1 MNLTNLGITGLFA
14 AQKRMQVTGHNI
26 NNIDTAGYNRQSVL
40 VETAGSVGSGNGYYG
55 RGVQVV
61 TVQRSYDNFLY
72 QQLVRSQTTG
82 AALVSYGT
90 EIAQLDNL
98 FSDRTVGVSP
108 ALQNFFNGLEAVASQ
123 PADPSARQEL
133 LGRAES
139 LATQIRDAT
148 SYMNRVNEN
157 INTQVGTTVTQ
168 INSYLER
175 IDNVNKQIVAAKGTT
190 PGHEPNDLLDQR
202 EQLVSELGQLIDV
215 RTVEQDGR
223 MSITT
228 AGGQMLLGGESI
240 YPLHAVRSAE
250 NPERMVVGFTS
261 ALNVDGKM
269 VVSEFREGTIK
280 GGTLGGLLQFRQ
292 ESLEPAINALG
303 RLAVGLAHTVNDIHR
318 QGVDL
323 KGEAGKD
330 MFSVSGPKVI
340 ANGNN
345 PASSGTYPDDLGV
358 SFYKDLIDPTDL
370 SKGYTQPVDKLTG
383 DNYRIERVD
392 DRFQLRNLTSNEVTA
407 LNGPEE
413 NDGIT
418 RVDGLEIDV
427 SGLKTKS
434 QNGDSWLIQ
443 PTSNAGSSLQVEIKR
458 PQDIAAADKSM
469 AEADKEIGSANGG
482 IAQKLA
488 NLRNTKVLAD
498 GSLSLNDS
506 FGQIVNRIAVQT
518 QQNGTAAKAQL
529 KLIEQNYAAQQTLSG
544 VNKDEEYI
552 MLQRYQEQ
560 YQAAARLIDVSS
572 QMFDTLL
579 GLRS

>member
-1 MNLTNLGITGLFA
+1 MNLANLGITGLYA

-40 VETAGSVGSGNGYYG
+40 VETAGSVGGSGGYYG

-61 TVQRSYDNFLY
+61 TVQRSHDNFLY
-72 QQLVRSQTTG
+72 QQLVRSQTAG
-82 AALVSYGT
+82 AALVSYCT

-98 FSDRTVGVSP
+98 FSDRTVGISP

-123 PADPSARQEL
+123 PADSSARQEL

-148 SYMNRVNEN
+148 SYMNRVSEN

-175 IDNVNKQIVAAKGTT
+175 IDNVNKQIVSAKGTT

-202 EQLVSELGQLIDV
+202 EQLVAELGQLIDV

-223 MSITT
+223 LSVTT
-228 AGGQMLLGGESI
+228 AGGQMLLGGERV

-250 NPERMVVGFTS
+250 NPERIVVGFTS

-292 ESLEPAINALG
+292 ESLEPSISSLG
-303 RLAVGLAHTVNDIHR
+303 RLAVGLAHAVNDIHR

-323 KGEAGKD
+323 KGEPGKD
-330 MFSVSGPKVI
+330 LFSVSGPKI
-340 ANGNN
+340 LANGNN
-345 PASSGTYPDDLGV
+345 PVSSGIPGV
-358 SFYKDLIDPTDL
+358 SFYKDPVDPADP
-370 SKGYTQPVDKLTG
+370 SKGYTQPVDQLTG

-392 DRFQLRNLTSNEVTA
+392 GRFQLRNLSSNDVTP
-407 LNGPEE
+407 LNGPDK
-413 NDGIT
+413 NGGIT

-427 SGLKTKS
+427 SSLETKS
-434 QNGDSWLIQ
+434 QDGDSWLVQ
-443 PTSNAGSSLQVEIKR
+443 PTANAGSSLQVEIKR
-458 PQDIAAADKSM
+458 PQDIAAADN
-469 AEADKEIGSANGG
+469 DTGSANGA

-488 NLRNTKVLAD
+488 DLRNTKVLAD

-529 KLIEQNYAAQQTLSG
+529 KLIEQNYAAQQSLSG

>member
-1 MNLTNLGITGLFA
+1 MNLANLGITGLFA

-123 PADPSARQEL
+123 PADPSGRQEL

-345 PASSGTYPDDLGV
+345 PVSSGVPGV
-358 SFYKDLIDPTDL
+358 SFYKDPVDPADP

-392 DRFQLRNLTSNEVTA
+392 GRFQLRNLSSNDVTP
-407 LNGPEE
+407 LNGPDK
-413 NDGIT
+413 NGGIT

-427 SGLKTKS
+427 SGLKTQS
-434 QNGDSWLIQ
+434 QDGDSWLLQ
-443 PTSNAGSSLQVEIKR
+443 PTVNAGSSLQVEIKR
-458 PQDIAAADKSM
+458 PQDIAAADK
-469 AEADKEIGSANGG
+469 DTGSANGA

-488 NLRNTKVLAD
+488 DLRNSKVLAD

>member
-1 MNLTNLGITGLFA
+1 MNLANLGITGLYA

-40 VETAGSVGSGNGYYG
+40 VETAGSVGSSGGYYG

-61 TVQRSYDNFLY
+61 TVQRSHDNFLY
-72 QQLVRSQTTG
+72 QQLVRSQTAG

-98 FSDRTVGVSP
+98 FSDRTVGISP

-123 PADPSARQEL
+123 PADSSARQEL

-148 SYMNRVNEN
+148 SYMNRVSEN

-202 EQLVSELGQLIDV
+202 EQLVAELGQLIDV

-223 MSITT
+223 LSVTT
-228 AGGQMLLGGESI
+228 AGGQMLLGGERV

-250 NPERMVVGFTS
+250 NPERIVVGFTS

-292 ESLEPAINALG
+292 ESLEPSISSLG
-303 RLAVGLAHTVNDIHR
+303 RLAVGLAHAVNDIHR

-323 KGEAGKD
+323 KGDPGKD
-330 MFSVSGPKVI
+330 LFSVSGPKI
-340 ANGNN
+340 LANGNN
-345 PASSGTYPDDLGV
+345 PVSSGIPGV
-358 SFYKDLIDPTDL
+358 SFYKDPVDPADP
-370 SKGYTQPVDKLTG
+370 SKGYTQPVDQLTG

-392 DRFQLRNLTSNEVTA
+392 GRFQLRNLSSNDVTP
-407 LNGPEE
+407 LNGPDK
-413 NDGIT
+413 NGGIT

-427 SGLKTKS
+427 SSLKAKS
-434 QNGDSWLIQ
+434 QDGDSWLVQ
-443 PTSNAGSSLQVEIKR
+443 PTANAGSSLQVEIKR
-458 PQDIAAADKSM
+458 PQDIAAADN
-469 AEADKEIGSANGG
+469 DTGSANGA

-488 NLRNTKVLAD
+488 DLRNTKVLAD

-529 KLIEQNYAAQQTLSG
+529 KLIEQNYAAQQSLSG

>member
-1 MNLTNLGITGLFA
+1 MNLANLGITGLFA

-139 LATQIRDAT
+139 LATQIRGAT

-168 INSYLER
+168 INSYMER

-345 PASSGTYPDDLGV
+345 PVSSGVPGV
-358 SFYKDLIDPTDL
+358 SFYKDPVDPADP

-392 DRFQLRNLTSNEVTA
+392 GRFQLRNLSSNDVTP
-407 LNGPEE
+407 LNGPDK
-413 NDGIT
+413 NGGIT

-427 SGLKTKS
+427 SGLKTQS
-434 QNGDSWLIQ
+434 QDGDSWLLQ
-443 PTSNAGSSLQVEIKR
+443 PTVNAGSSLQVEIKR
-458 PQDIAAADKSM
+458 PQDIAAADK
-469 AEADKEIGSANGG
+469 DTGSANGA

-488 NLRNTKVLAD
+488 DLRNSKVLAD

>member
-1 MNLTNLGITGLFA
+1 MNLANLGITGLFA

-108 ALQNFFNGLEAVASQ
+108 ASQNFFNGLEAVASQ

-345 PASSGTYPDDLGV
+345 PVSSGVPGV
-358 SFYKDLIDPTDL
+358 SFYKDPVDPADP

-392 DRFQLRNLTSNEVTA
+392 GRFQLRNLSSNDVTP
-407 LNGPEE
+407 LNGPDK
-413 NDGIT
+413 NGGIT

-427 SGLKTKS
+427 SGLKTQS
-434 QNGDSWLIQ
+434 QDGDSWLLQ
-443 PTSNAGSSLQVEIKR
+443 PTVNAGSSLQVEIKR
-458 PQDIAAADKSM
+458 PQDIAAADK
-469 AEADKEIGSANGG
+469 DTGSANGA

-488 NLRNTKVLAD
+488 DLRNSKVLAD

>member
-1 MNLTNLGITGLFA
+1 MNLANLGITGLYA

-61 TVQRSYDNFLY
+61 TVQRSHDNFLY
-72 QQLVRSQTTG
+72 QQLVRSQTAG

-98 FSDRTVGVSP
+98 FSDRTVGISP

-148 SYMNRVNEN
+148 SYMNRVSEN

-202 EQLVSELGQLIDV
+202 EQLVAELGQLIDV

-223 MSITT
+223 LSVTT
-228 AGGQMLLGGESI
+228 AGGQMLLGGERV

-250 NPERMVVGFTS
+250 NPERIVVGFTS

-303 RLAVGLAHTVNDIHR
+303 RLAVGLAHAVNDIHR
-318 QGVDL
+318 QGMDL
-323 KGEAGKD
+323 KGDAGKD
-330 MFSVSGPKVI
+330 LFSVSGPKMI

-345 PASSGTYPDDLGV
+345 PVSSGIPGV
-358 SFYKDLIDPTDL
+358 SFYKDPVDPADP

-392 DRFQLRNLTSNEVTA
+392 GRFQLRNLSSNDVTP
-407 LNGPEE
+407 LNGPDK
-413 NDGIT
+413 NGGIT

-427 SGLKTKS
+427 SSLETKS
-434 QNGDSWLIQ
+434 
-443 PTSNAGSSLQVEIKR
+443 
-458 PQDIAAADKSM
+458 
-469 AEADKEIGSANGG
+469 
-482 IAQKLA
+482 
-488 NLRNTKVLAD
+488 
-498 GSLSLNDS
+498 
-506 FGQIVNRIAVQT
+506 
-518 QQNGTAAKAQL
+518 
-529 KLIEQNYAAQQTLSG
+529 
-544 VNKDEEYI
+544 
-552 MLQRYQEQ
+552 
-560 YQAAARLIDVSS
+560 
-572 QMFDTLL
+572 
-579 GLRS
+579 

>member
-1 MNLTNLGITGLFA
+1 MNLANLGISGLFA

-40 VETAGSVGSGNGYYG
+40 VETAGSVGSSGGYYG

-61 TVQRSYDNFLY
+61 TVQRSHDNFLY
-72 QQLVRSQTTG
+72 QQLVRSQTAG

-98 FSDRTVGVSP
+98 FSDRTVGISP

-123 PADPSARQEL
+123 PADSSARQEL

-157 INTQVGTTVTQ
+157 INTQIGTTVTQ

-175 IDNVNKQIVAAKGTT
+175 IDNVNKQIVSAKGTT

-202 EQLVSELGQLIDV
+202 EQLVAELGQLIDV

-223 MSITT
+223 LSVTT

-240 YPLHAVRSAE
+240 YPLHSVRSAE

-292 ESLEPAINALG
+292 ESLEPAINSLG

-323 KGEAGKD
+323 KGEPGKD
-330 MFSVSGPKVI
+330 LFSVSGPKVL

-345 PASSGTYPDDLGV
+345 PVSSGVPGV
-358 SFYKDLIDPTDL
+358 SFYKDPIDPADP

-392 DRFQLRNLTSNEVTA
+392 GRFQLRNLSSNDVTP
-407 LNGPEE
+407 LNGPDK
-413 NDGIT
+413 NGGIT

-427 SGLKTKS
+427 SSLKTKS
-434 QNGDSWLIQ
+434 QDGDSWLLQ
-443 PTSNAGSSLQVEIKR
+443 PTVNAGSSLQVEIKR
-458 PQDIAAADKSM
+458 PQDLAAADK
-469 AEADKEIGSANGG
+469 DTGTANGA

-488 NLRNTKVLAD
+488 DLRNTKVLAD

-529 KLIEQNYAAQQTLSG
+529 KLIEQNYAAQQSLSG

-552 MLQRYQEQ
+552 MLQRFQEQ

>member
-1 MNLTNLGITGLFA
+1 MNLANLGITGLFA

-175 IDNVNKQIVAAKGTT
+175 IDNVNKQIVTAKGTT

-345 PASSGTYPDDLGV
+345 PVSSGVPGV
-358 SFYKDLIDPTDL
+358 SFYKDPVDPADP

-392 DRFQLRNLTSNEVTA
+392 GRFQLRNLSSNDVTP
-407 LNGPEE
+407 LNGPDK
-413 NDGIT
+413 NGGIT

-427 SGLKTKS
+427 SGLKTQS
-434 QNGDSWLIQ
+434 QDGDSWLLQ
-443 PTSNAGSSLQVEIKR
+443 PTVNAGSSLQVEIKR
-458 PQDIAAADKSM
+458 PQDIAAADK
-469 AEADKEIGSANGG
+469 DTGSANGA

-488 NLRNTKVLAD
+488 DLRNSKVLAD

>member
-1 MNLTNLGITGLFA
+1 MNLANLGITGLFA

-345 PASSGTYPDDLGV
+345 PVSSGVPGV
-358 SFYKDLIDPTDL
+358 SFYKDPVDPADP

-392 DRFQLRNLTSNEVTA
+392 GRFQLRNLSSNDVA
-407 LNGPEE
+407 PLNGPDK
-413 NDGIT
+413 NGGIT

-427 SGLKTKS
+427 SGLKTQS
-434 QNGDSWLIQ
+434 QDGDSWLLQ
-443 PTSNAGSSLQVEIKR
+443 PTVNAGSSLQVEIKR
-458 PQDIAAADKSM
+458 PQDIAAADK
-469 AEADKEIGSANGG
+469 DTGSANGA

-488 NLRNTKVLAD
+488 DLRNSKVLAD

>member
-1 MNLTNLGITGLFA
+1 MNLANLGITGLFA

-202 EQLVSELGQLIDV
+202 EQLVAELGQLIDV

-345 PASSGTYPDDLGV
+345 PASSGIPGV
-358 SFYKDLIDPTDL
+358 SFYKDPVDPADP

-392 DRFQLRNLTSNEVTA
+392 GRFQLRNLSSNDVTP
-407 LNGPEE
+407 LNGPDK
-413 NDGIT
+413 NGGIT

-427 SGLKTKS
+427 SGLKTQS
-434 QNGDSWLIQ
+434 QDGDSWLLQ
-443 PTSNAGSSLQVEIKR
+443 PTVNAGSSLQVEIKR
-458 PQDIAAADKSM
+458 PQDIAAADK
-469 AEADKEIGSANGG
+469 DTGSANGA

-488 NLRNTKVLAD
+488 DLRNTKVLAD

>member
-1 MNLTNLGITGLFA
+1 MNLANLGITGLFA
-14 AQKRMQVTGHNI
+14 AQKRMQVTGHNL

-40 VETAGSVGSGNGYYG
+40 VETAGSVGSGSGYYG

-72 QQLVRSQTTG
+72 QQLVRSQTAG

-98 FSDRTVGVSP
+98 FSDRTVGISP

-157 INTQVGTTVTQ
+157 INTQVGTAVTQ

-175 IDNVNKQIVAAKGTT
+175 IDNVNKQIVTAKGTT

-202 EQLVSELGQLIDV
+202 EQLVAELGQLIDV

-228 AGGQMLLGGESI
+228 AGGQMLLGGERV

-269 VVSEFREGTIK
+269 VVSEFREGAIK

-318 QGVDL
+318 QGTDL
-323 KGEAGKD
+323 KGDAGKD
-330 MFSVSGPKVI
+330 MFSVNGPKVT

-345 PASSGTYPDDLGV
+345 PVSSGVPGV
-358 SFYKDLIDPTDL
+358 SFYKDPVDPADP

-392 DRFQLRNLTSNEVTA
+392 GRFQLRNLSSNDVTP
-407 LNGPEE
+407 LNGPDK
-413 NDGIT
+413 NGGIT

-427 SGLKTKS
+427 SSLKTKS
-434 QNGDSWLIQ
+434 QDGDSWLLQ
-443 PTSNAGSSLQVEIKR
+443 PTVNAGSSLQVEIKR
-458 PQDIAAADKSM
+458 PQDIAAADK
-469 AEADKEIGSANGG
+469 DTGSANGA

-488 NLRNTKVLAD
+488 DLRNTKVLAD

>member
-1 MNLTNLGITGLFA
+1 MNLANLGISGLFA
-14 AQKRMQVTGHNI
+14 AQKRMHVTGHNI

-40 VETAGSVGSGNGYYG
+40 VETAGSVGSSGGYYG

-61 TVQRSYDNFLY
+61 TVQRSHDNFLY
-72 QQLVRSQTTG
+72 QQLVRSQTAG

-98 FSDRTVGVSP
+98 FSDRTVGISP

-123 PADPSARQEL
+123 PADSSARQEL

-157 INTQVGTTVTQ
+157 INTQIGTTVTQ

-175 IDNVNKQIVAAKGTT
+175 IDNVNKQIVSAKGTT

-202 EQLVSELGQLIDV
+202 EQLVAELGQLIDV

-223 MSITT
+223 LSVTT

-240 YPLHAVRSAE
+240 YPLHSVRSAE

-292 ESLEPAINALG
+292 ESLEPAINSLG

-323 KGEAGKD
+323 KGEPGKD
-330 MFSVSGPKVI
+330 LFSVSGPKVL

-345 PASSGTYPDDLGV
+345 PVSSGVPGV
-358 SFYKDLIDPTDL
+358 SFYKDPIDPADP

-392 DRFQLRNLTSNEVTA
+392 GRFQLRNLSSNDVTP
-407 LNGPEE
+407 LNGPDK
-413 NDGIT
+413 NGGIT

-427 SGLKTKS
+427 SSLKTKS
-434 QNGDSWLIQ
+434 QDGDSWLLQ
-443 PTSNAGSSLQVEIKR
+443 PTVNAGSSLQVEIKR
-458 PQDIAAADKSM
+458 PQDLAAADK
-469 AEADKEIGSANGG
+469 DTGTANGA

-488 NLRNTKVLAD
+488 DLRNTKVLAD

-529 KLIEQNYAAQQTLSG
+529 KLIEQNYAAQQSLSG

-552 MLQRYQEQ
+552 MLQRFQEQ

>member
-1 MNLTNLGITGLFA
+1 MNLANLGITGLFA

-61 TVQRSYDNFLY
+61 TVQRSHDNFLY
-72 QQLVRSQTTG
+72 QQLVRSQTAG

-98 FSDRTVGVSP
+98 FSDRTVGISP
-108 ALQNFFNGLEAVASQ
+108 ALQNFFDGLEAVASQ

-202 EQLVSELGQLIDV
+202 EQLVAELGQLIDV

-223 MSITT
+223 LSVTT
-228 AGGQMLLGGESI
+228 AGGQMLLGGERV

-250 NPERMVVGFTS
+250 NPERIVVGFTS

-318 QGVDL
+318 QGMDL
-323 KGEAGKD
+323 KGDAGKD
-330 MFSVSGPKVI
+330 MFSISGPKVI

-345 PASSGTYPDDLGV
+345 PVSSGVPGV
-358 SFYKDLIDPTDL
+358 SFYKDLVDPADS

-392 DRFQLRNLTSNEVTA
+392 GRFQLRNLTSNDVTP
-407 LNGPEE
+407 LNGPDK
-413 NDGIT
+413 NGGIT

-427 SGLKTKS
+427 SSLKTKS
-434 QNGDSWLIQ
+434 EDGDSWLIQ
-443 PTSNAGSSLQVEIKR
+443 PTVNAGSSLQVEIKR
-458 PQDIAAADKSM
+458 PQDIAAADM
-469 AEADKEIGSANGG
+469 DTGSADGA

-488 NLRNTKVLAD
+488 DLRNTKVLAD

-529 KLIEQNYAAQQTLSG
+529 KLIEQNYAAQQSLSG

-552 MLQRYQEQ
+552 MLQRFQEQ

>member
-1 MNLTNLGITGLFA
+1 MNLANLGITGLFA
-14 AQKRMQVTGHNI
+14 AQKRMQVTGYNI

-345 PASSGTYPDDLGV
+345 PVSSGVPGV
-358 SFYKDLIDPTDL
+358 SFYKDPVDPADP

-392 DRFQLRNLTSNEVTA
+392 GRFQLRNLSSNDVTP
-407 LNGPEE
+407 LNGPDK
-413 NDGIT
+413 NGGIT

-427 SGLKTKS
+427 SGLKTQS
-434 QNGDSWLIQ
+434 QDGDSWLLQ
-443 PTSNAGSSLQVEIKR
+443 PTVNAGSSLQVEIKR
-458 PQDIAAADKSM
+458 PQDIAAADK
-469 AEADKEIGSANGG
+469 DTGSANGA

-488 NLRNTKVLAD
+488 DLRNSKVLAD

>member
-1 MNLTNLGITGLFA
+1 MNLANLGITGLFA

-345 PASSGTYPDDLGV
+345 PVSSGVPGV
-358 SFYKDLIDPTDL
+358 SFYKDPVDPADP

-383 DNYRIERVD
+383 DNYRIERED
-392 DRFQLRNLTSNEVTA
+392 GRFQLRNLSSNDVTP
-407 LNGPEE
+407 LNGPDK
-413 NDGIT
+413 NGGIT

-427 SGLKTKS
+427 SGLKTQS
-434 QNGDSWLIQ
+434 QDGDSWLLQ
-443 PTSNAGSSLQVEIKR
+443 PTVNAGSSLQVEIKR
-458 PQDIAAADKSM
+458 PQDIAAADK
-469 AEADKEIGSANGG
+469 DTGSANGA

-488 NLRNTKVLAD
+488 DLRNSKVLAD

>member
-1 MNLTNLGITGLFA
+1 MNLANLGITGLFA

-61 TVQRSYDNFLY
+61 TVQRSHDNFLY
-72 QQLVRSQTTG
+72 QQLVRSQTAG

-98 FSDRTVGVSP
+98 FSDRTVGISP
-108 ALQNFFNGLEAVASQ
+108 ALQNFFDGLEAVASQ

-202 EQLVSELGQLIDV
+202 EQLVAELGQLIDV

-223 MSITT
+223 LSVTT
-228 AGGQMLLGGESI
+228 AGGQMLLGGERV

-318 QGVDL
+318 QGMDL
-323 KGEAGKD
+323 KGDAGKD
-330 MFSVSGPKVI
+330 MFSISGPKVI

-345 PASSGTYPDDLGV
+345 PVSSGVPGV
-358 SFYKDLIDPTDL
+358 SFYKDLVDPAAP
-370 SKGYTQPVDKLTG
+370 SKAYTQPVDKLTG

-392 DRFQLRNLTSNEVTA
+392 GRFQLRNLTSNDVTP
-407 LNGPEE
+407 LNGPDK
-413 NDGIT
+413 NGGIT

-427 SGLKTKS
+427 SSLKTKS
-434 QNGDSWLIQ
+434 EDGDSWLIQ
-443 PTSNAGSSLQVEIKR
+443 PTVNAGSSLQVEIKR
-458 PQDIAAADKSM
+458 PQDIAAADM
-469 AEADKEIGSANGG
+469 DTGSADGA

-488 NLRNTKVLAD
+488 DLRNTKVLAD

-529 KLIEQNYAAQQTLSG
+529 KLIEQNYAAQQSLSG

-552 MLQRYQEQ
+552 MLQRFQEQ

>member
-1 MNLTNLGITGLFA
+1 MNLANLGISGLFA
-14 AQKRMQVTGHNI
+14 AQQRMQVTGHNI

-40 VETAGSVGSGNGYYG
+40 VQTAGSVGSSNGYYG

-72 QQLVRSQTTG
+72 QQLTRSQTAG

-98 FSDRTVGVSP
+98 FSDRTVGISP
-108 ALQNFFNGLEAVASQ
+108 ALQNFFNSLEAVASQ
-123 PADPSARQEL
+123 PADSSARQEL

-148 SYMNRVNEN
+148 AYMNRVNDN
-157 INTQVGTTVTQ
+157 INTQIGTTVTQ

-202 EQLVSELGQLIDV
+202 EQLVSELGMLIEVD
-215 RTVEQDGR
+215 TVEQDGNL
-223 MSITT
+223 SVST
-228 AGGQMLLGGESI
+228 AGGQLLLGGNQI

-250 NPERMVVGFTS
+250 NPERMVVGYTAS
-261 ALNVDGKM
+261 LNVDGKT

-280 GGTLGGLLQFRQ
+280 GGTLGGLLSFRTQ
-292 ESLEPAINALG
+292 SLEPAINSLG
-303 RLAVGLAHTVNDIHR
+303 RLAVGLAHAVNDIHR

-323 KGEAGKD
+323 KGDPGKD
-330 MFSVSGPKVI
+330 MFSVSGPRVRS
-340 ANGNN
+340 NSNN
-345 PASSGTYPDDLGV
+345 PVSSGIPGV
-358 SFYKDLIDPTDL
+358 SFYKDPIDPADP
-370 SKGYTQPVDKLTG
+370 SKGYTQSVDKLTG

-392 DRFQLRNLTSNEVTA
+392 GKFQLRNLTSNEVSR
-407 LNGPEE
+407 LNGPDE
-413 NDGIT
+413 NGGIT

-427 SGLKTKS
+427 SSLKAQS
-434 QNGDSWLIQ
+434 RDGDSWLVQ
-443 PTSNAGSSLQVEIKR
+443 PTVDAGSSLNVEIKR
-458 PQDIAAADKSM
+458 PQDVAAADK
-469 AEADKEIGSANGG
+469 DTGSANGA

-488 NLRNTKVLAD
+488 DLRNTKVLGE
-498 GSLSLNDS
+498 GSLSLNDA
-506 FGQIVNRIAVQT
+506 FGQMVNRIAVQT
-518 QQNGTAAKAQL
+518 QQNGTAAKAQA
-529 KLIEQNYAAQQTLSG
+529 KLIEQNYAAQQGVSG

-552 MLQRYQEQ
+552 MLQRFQEQ

-579 GLRS
+579 SLRS

>member
-1 MNLTNLGITGLFA
+1 MNLANLGITGLFA

-280 GGTLGGLLQFRQ
+280 GGALGGLLQFRQ

-345 PASSGTYPDDLGV
+345 PVSSGVPGV
-358 SFYKDLIDPTDL
+358 SFYKDPVDPADP

-392 DRFQLRNLTSNEVTA
+392 GRFQLRNLSSNDVTP
-407 LNGPEE
+407 LNGPDK
-413 NDGIT
+413 NGGIT

-427 SGLKTKS
+427 SGLKTQS
-434 QNGDSWLIQ
+434 QDGDSWLLQ
-443 PTSNAGSSLQVEIKR
+443 PTVNAGSSLQVEIKR
-458 PQDIAAADKSM
+458 PQDIAAADK
-469 AEADKEIGSANGG
+469 DTGSANGA

-488 NLRNTKVLAD
+488 DLRNSKVLAD

>member
-1 MNLTNLGITGLFA
+1 MNLANLGISGLYA

-40 VETAGSVGSGNGYYG
+40 VQTAGSVGSSDGFYG

-72 QQLVRSQTTG
+72 QQLTRAQTAG

-98 FSDRTVGVSP
+98 FSDRTVGISP
-108 ALQNFFNGLEAVASQ
+108 ALQSFFDGLEAVASQ
-123 PADPSARQEL
+123 PADSSARQEL
-133 LGRAES
+133 LGRSES

-157 INTQVGTTVTQ
+157 INSQIGTTVTQ

-175 IDNVNKQIVAAKGTT
+175 IDNVNKQIVAAKGTA

-202 EQLVSELGQLIDV
+202 EQLVSELGMLV
-215 RTVEQDGR
+215 EVSTVEQDGTL
-223 MSITT
+223 SVTT
-228 AGGQMLLGGESI
+228 AGGQMLLGGGQV

-250 NPERMVVGFTS
+250 NPERIVVGFTS
-261 ALNVDGKM
+261 ALNVDGKD

-280 GGTLGGLLQFRQ
+280 GGTLGGLLQFRK
-292 ESLEPAINALG
+292 ESLEPAINSLG
-303 RLAVGLAHTVNDIHR
+303 RLAVGLAHAVNDIHR

-330 MFSVSGPKVI
+330 WFSVSGPKVR

-345 PASSGTYPDDLGV
+345 PLSSGMPGV
-358 SFYKDLIDPTDL
+358 SFYKDPVDPADP
-370 SKGYTQPVDKLTG
+370 SKGYTQSVDKLTG
-383 DNYRIERVD
+383 ENYRIERVD
-392 DRFQLRNLTSNEVTA
+392 GRFQLRNLTSNDVTP
-407 LNGPEE
+407 LNGPDK
-413 NDGIT
+413 NGGVT

-427 SGLKTKS
+427 SSLKAKS
-434 QNGDSWLIQ
+434 EDGDSWLIQ
-443 PTSNAGSSLQVEIKR
+443 PTVDAGSSLNVEIKR
-458 PQDIAAADKSM
+458 PQDIAAASKDT
-469 AEADKEIGSANGG
+469 GSANGG
-482 IAQKLA
+482 VAQQLA
-488 NLRNTKVLAD
+488 DLRNTKVLAD

-518 QQNGTAAKAQL
+518 QQNGTAAKAQV
-529 KLIEQNYAAQQTLSG
+529 KLIEQNFAAQQAVSG

-552 MLQRYQEQ
+552 MLQRFQEQ

>member
-1 MNLTNLGITGLFA
+1 MNLANLGITGLFA

-202 EQLVSELGQLIDV
+202 EQLVAELGQLIDV

-345 PASSGTYPDDLGV
+345 PASSGIPGV
-358 SFYKDLIDPTDL
+358 SFYKDPVDPADP

-392 DRFQLRNLTSNEVTA
+392 GRFQLRNLSSNDVTP
-407 LNGPEE
+407 LNGPDK
-413 NDGIT
+413 NGGIT

-427 SGLKTKS
+427 SSLKTQS
-434 QNGDSWLIQ
+434 QDGDSWLLQ
-443 PTSNAGSSLQVEIKR
+443 PTVNAGSSLQVEIKR
-458 PQDIAAADKSM
+458 PQDIAAADK
-469 AEADKEIGSANGG
+469 DTGSANGA

-488 NLRNTKVLAD
+488 DLRNTKVLAD

>member
-1 MNLTNLGITGLFA
+1 MNLANLGITGLFA

-202 EQLVSELGQLIDV
+202 EQLVSDLGQLIDV

-345 PASSGTYPDDLGV
+345 PVSSGVPGV
-358 SFYKDLIDPTDL
+358 SFYKDPVDPADP

-392 DRFQLRNLTSNEVTA
+392 GRFQLRNLSSNDVTP
-407 LNGPEE
+407 LNGPDK
-413 NDGIT
+413 NGGIT

-427 SGLKTKS
+427 SGLKTQS
-434 QNGDSWLIQ
+434 QDGDSWLLQ
-443 PTSNAGSSLQVEIKR
+443 PTVNAGSSLQVEIKR
-458 PQDIAAADKSM
+458 PQDIAAADK
-469 AEADKEIGSANGG
+469 DTGSANGA

-488 NLRNTKVLAD
+488 DLRNSKVLAD

>member
-1 MNLTNLGITGLFA
+1 MNLANLGISGLFA

-26 NNIDTAGYNRQSVL
+26 NNIDTPGYNRQSVL
-40 VETAGSVGSGNGYYG
+40 VETAGSVGSGSGYYG

-61 TVQRSYDNFLY
+61 TVQRSHDNFLY
-72 QQLVRSQTTG
+72 QQLMRSQTAG

-90 EIAQLDNL
+90 EISQLDNL
-98 FSDRTVGVSP
+98 FSDRTVGISP

-123 PADPSARQEL
+123 PADSSARQEL

-139 LATQIRDAT
+139 LATQVRDAT
-148 SYMNRVNEN
+148 AYMNRVNEN

-202 EQLVSELGQLIDV
+202 EQLVAELGQLVDV
-215 RTVEQDGR
+215 STVEQDGR
-223 MSITT
+223 LSVTT
-228 AGGQMLLGGESI
+228 AGGQMLLGGDRV

-269 VVSEFREGTIK
+269 VVSEFREGAIK

-323 KGEAGKD
+323 KGGAGKD
-330 MFSVSGPKVI
+330 VFSVSGPKVI

-345 PASSGTYPDDLGV
+345 PVSSGVPGV
-358 SFYKDLIDPTDL
+358 SFYKDLVDPADP

-383 DNYRIERVD
+383 DNYRIERVEGG
-392 DRFQLRNLTSNEVTA
+392 FQLRNLSSNDVTA
-407 LNGPEE
+407 LNGPDT
-413 NDGIT
+413 NGGIT

-427 SGLKTKS
+427 SSLKNQS
-434 QNGDSWLIQ
+434 QDGDSWLVQ
-443 PTSNAGSSLQVEIKR
+443 PTVNAGSSLQVEIKR
-458 PQDIAAADKSM
+458 PQDIAAADK
-469 AEADKEIGSANGG
+469 DTGSANGA
-482 IAQKLA
+482 IAQQLA
-488 NLRNTKVLAD
+488 DLRNTKVLAD

-529 KLIEQNYAAQQTLSG
+529 KLIEQNYAAQQSLSG

-552 MLQRYQEQ
+552 MLQRFQEQ
-560 YQAAARLIDVSS
+560 YQAAARLIDTSS
-572 QMFDTLL
+572 KMFDTLL

>member
-1 MNLTNLGITGLFA
+1 MNLANLGITGLFA

-261 ALNVDGKM
+261 ALNVEGKM

-345 PASSGTYPDDLGV
+345 PVSSGVPGV
-358 SFYKDLIDPTDL
+358 SFYKDPVDPADP

-392 DRFQLRNLTSNEVTA
+392 GRFQLRNLSSNDVTP
-407 LNGPEE
+407 LNGPDK
-413 NDGIT
+413 NGGIT

-427 SGLKTKS
+427 SGLKTQS
-434 QNGDSWLIQ
+434 QDGDSWLLQ
-443 PTSNAGSSLQVEIKR
+443 PTVNAGSSLQVEIKR
-458 PQDIAAADKSM
+458 PQDIAAADK
-469 AEADKEIGSANGG
+469 DTGSANGA

-488 NLRNTKVLAD
+488 DLRNSKVLAD

>member
-1 MNLTNLGITGLFA
+1 MNLANLGITGLFA

-345 PASSGTYPDDLGV
+345 PVSSGVPGV
-358 SFYKDLIDPTDL
+358 SFYKDPVDPADP

-392 DRFQLRNLTSNEVTA
+392 GRFQLRNLSSNDVTP
-407 LNGPEE
+407 LNGPDK
-413 NDGIT
+413 NGGIT

-427 SGLKTKS
+427 SGLKTQS
-434 QNGDSWLIQ
+434 QDGDSWLLQ
-443 PTSNAGSSLQVEIKR
+443 PTVNAGSSLQVEIKR
-458 PQDIAAADKSM
+458 PQDIAAADK
-469 AEADKEIGSANGG
+469 DTGSANGA

-488 NLRNTKVLAD
+488 DLRNSKVLAD

>member
-1 MNLTNLGITGLFA
+1 MNLANLGITGLYA
-14 AQKRMQVTGHNI
+14 AQKRMQVAGHNL
-26 NNIDTAGYNRQSVL
+26 NNSETAGYNRQSVL
-40 VETAGSVGSGNGYYG
+40 VETAGSVGSGSGFYG

-61 TVQRSYDNFLY
+61 TVQRSHDNFLY
-72 QQLVRSQTTG
+72 QQLVRSQTAG

-90 EIAQLDNL
+90 EISQLDNL
-98 FSDRTVGVSP
+98 FSDRTVGISP
-108 ALQNFFNGLEAVASQ
+108 ALQNFFNGLEAVASK
-123 PADPSARQEL
+123 PADSSARQEL

-148 SYMNRVNEN
+148 SYMDRVNEN

-175 IDNVNKQIVAAKGTT
+175 IDNVNKQIVTANGTT

-202 EQLVSELGQLIDV
+202 EQLVAELGQLIDV
-215 RTVEQDGR
+215 RSVEQGGR
-223 MSITT
+223 LSLTT
-228 AGGQMLLGGESI
+228 AGGQMLLGGERV
-240 YPLHAVRSAE
+240 YPLHSVRSAE
-250 NPERMVVGFTS
+250 NPERMVVGFTA

-269 VVSEFREGTIK
+269 VVSEFSEGSIK

-303 RLAVGLAHTVNDIHR
+303 RMAVGLALTVNDIHR
-318 QGVDL
+318 QGMDL

-330 MFSVSGPKVI
+330 MFSVSGPKVV

-345 PASSGTYPDDLGV
+345 PVSSGAPSV
-358 SFYKDLIDPTDL
+358 SFYKDPVDPADP
-370 SKGYTQPVDKLTG
+370 SKGYPKPADKLTG

-392 DRFQLRNLTSNEVTA
+392 GRFLLRNLTSNDVTA
-407 LNGPEE
+407 LNGPDK
-413 NDGIT
+413 NGGIT
-418 RVDGLEIDV
+418 RVDGLEVDV
-427 SGLKTKS
+427 SKLKTQS
-434 QNGDSWLIQ
+434 ADGDSWLLQ
-443 PTSNAGSSLQVEIKR
+443 PTVNAGSSLQVEIKR
-458 PQDIAAADKSM
+458 PQDIAAADK
-469 AEADKEIGSANGG
+469 KTGSANGA

-488 NLRNTKVLAD
+488 DLRNTKVLAD

-518 QQNGTAAKAQL
+518 QQNGTAAKAQV

-544 VNKDEEYI
+544 VNRDEEYI

>member
-1 MNLTNLGITGLFA
+1 MNLANLGITGLFA

-202 EQLVSELGQLIDV
+202 EQLVAELGQLIDV

-345 PASSGTYPDDLGV
+345 PASSGVPGV
-358 SFYKDLIDPTDL
+358 SFYKDPVDPADP

-392 DRFQLRNLTSNEVTA
+392 GRFQLRNLSSNDVTP
-407 LNGPEE
+407 LNGPDK
-413 NDGIT
+413 NGGIT

-427 SGLKTKS
+427 SSLKTQS
-434 QNGDSWLIQ
+434 QDGDSWLLQ
-443 PTSNAGSSLQVEIKR
+443 PTVNAGSSLQVEIKR
-458 PQDIAAADKSM
+458 PQDIAAADK
-469 AEADKEIGSANGG
+469 DTGSANGA

-488 NLRNTKVLAD
+488 DLRNTKVLAD

>member
-1 MNLTNLGITGLFA
+1 MNLANLGITGLYA

-40 VETAGSVGSGNGYYG
+40 VETAGSVGGSGGYYG

-61 TVQRSYDNFLY
+61 TVQRSHDNFLY
-72 QQLVRSQTTG
+72 QQLVRSQTAG

-98 FSDRTVGVSP
+98 FSDRTVGISP

-123 PADPSARQEL
+123 PADSSARQEL

-148 SYMNRVNEN
+148 SYMNRVSEN

-175 IDNVNKQIVAAKGTT
+175 IDNVNKQIVSAKGTT

-202 EQLVSELGQLIDV
+202 EQLVAELGQLIDV

-223 MSITT
+223 LSVTT
-228 AGGQMLLGGESI
+228 AGGQMLLGGERV

-250 NPERMVVGFTS
+250 NPERIVVGFTS

-292 ESLEPAINALG
+292 ESLEPSISSLG
-303 RLAVGLAHTVNDIHR
+303 RLAVGLAHAVNDIHR

-323 KGEAGKD
+323 KGEPGKD
-330 MFSVSGPKVI
+330 LFSVSGPKI
-340 ANGNN
+340 LANGNN
-345 PASSGTYPDDLGV
+345 PVSSGIPGV
-358 SFYKDLIDPTDL
+358 SFYKDPVDPADL
-370 SKGYTQPVDKLTG
+370 SKGYTQPVDQLTG

-392 DRFQLRNLTSNEVTA
+392 GRFQLRNLSSNDVTP
-407 LNGPEE
+407 LNGPDK
-413 NDGIT
+413 NGGIT

-427 SGLKTKS
+427 SSLETKS
-434 QNGDSWLIQ
+434 QDGDSWLVQ
-443 PTSNAGSSLQVEIKR
+443 PTANAGSSLQVEIKR
-458 PQDIAAADKSM
+458 PQDIAAADN
-469 AEADKEIGSANGG
+469 DTGSANGA

-488 NLRNTKVLAD
+488 DLRNTKVLAD

-529 KLIEQNYAAQQTLSG
+529 KLIEQNYAAQQSLSG

>member
-1 MNLTNLGITGLFA
+1 MNLANLGITGLFA

-345 PASSGTYPDDLGV
+345 PISSGVPGV
-358 SFYKDLIDPTDL
+358 SFYKDPVDPADP

-392 DRFQLRNLTSNEVTA
+392 GRFQLRNLSSNDVTP
-407 LNGPEE
+407 LNGPDK
-413 NDGIT
+413 NGGIT

-427 SGLKTKS
+427 SGLKTQS
-434 QNGDSWLIQ
+434 QDGDSWLLQ
-443 PTSNAGSSLQVEIKR
+443 PTVNAGSSLQVEIKR
-458 PQDIAAADKSM
+458 PQDIAAADK
-469 AEADKEIGSANGG
+469 DTGSANGA

-488 NLRNTKVLAD
+488 DLRNSKVLAD

>member
-1 MNLTNLGITGLFA
+1 MNLANLGITGLFA

-345 PASSGTYPDDLGV
+345 PVSSGVPGV
-358 SFYKDLIDPTDL
+358 FFYKDPVDPADP

-392 DRFQLRNLTSNEVTA
+392 GRFQLRNLSSNDVTP
-407 LNGPEE
+407 LNGPDK
-413 NDGIT
+413 NGGIT

-427 SGLKTKS
+427 SGLKTQS
-434 QNGDSWLIQ
+434 QDGDSWLLQ
-443 PTSNAGSSLQVEIKR
+443 PTVNAGSSLQVEIKR
-458 PQDIAAADKSM
+458 PQDIAAADK
-469 AEADKEIGSANGG
+469 DTGSANGA

-488 NLRNTKVLAD
+488 DLRNSKVLAD

>member
-1 MNLTNLGITGLFA
+1 MNLANLGITGLYA

-40 VETAGSVGSGNGYYG
+40 VETAGSVGGSGGYYG

-61 TVQRSYDNFLY
+61 TVQRSHDNFLY
-72 QQLVRSQTTG
+72 QQLVRSQTAG

-98 FSDRTVGVSP
+98 FSDRTVGISP

-123 PADPSARQEL
+123 PADSSARQEL

-148 SYMNRVNEN
+148 SYMNRVSEN

-168 INSYLER
+168 VNSYLER

-202 EQLVSELGQLIDV
+202 EQLVAELGQLIDV
-215 RTVEQDGR
+215 RTVEQGGR
-223 MSITT
+223 LSVTT
-228 AGGQMLLGGESI
+228 AGGQMLLGGERV

-250 NPERMVVGFTS
+250 NPERIVVGFTS

-269 VVSEFREGTIK
+269 VVSEFREGAIK

-292 ESLEPAINALG
+292 ESLEPAISSLG
-303 RLAVGLAHTVNDIHR
+303 RLAVGLAHAVNDIHR

-323 KGEAGKD
+323 KGEPGKD
-330 MFSVSGPKVI
+330 LFSVSGPKI
-340 ANGNN
+340 LANGNN
-345 PASSGTYPDDLGV
+345 PVSSGIPGV
-358 SFYKDLIDPTDL
+358 SFYKDPVDPADP
-370 SKGYTQPVDKLTG
+370 SKGYTQPVDQLTG

-392 DRFQLRNLTSNEVTA
+392 GRFQLRNLSSNDVTP
-407 LNGPEE
+407 LNGPDK
-413 NDGIT
+413 NGGIT
-418 RVDGLEIDV
+418 RIDGLEIDV
-427 SGLKTKS
+427 SSLKTQS
-434 QNGDSWLIQ
+434 QDGDSWLVQ
-443 PTSNAGSSLQVEIKR
+443 PTANAGSSLQVEIKR
-458 PQDIAAADKSM
+458 PQDIAAADN
-469 AEADKEIGSANGG
+469 DTGSANGA

-488 NLRNTKVLAD
+488 DLRNTKVLAD

-529 KLIEQNYAAQQTLSG
+529 KLIEQNYAAQQSLSG

>member
-1 MNLTNLGITGLFA
+1 MNLANLGITGLFA

-345 PASSGTYPDDLGV
+345 PVSSGVPGV
-358 SFYKDLIDPTDL
+358 SFYKDPVDPTDP

-392 DRFQLRNLTSNEVTA
+392 GRFQLRNLSSNDVTP
-407 LNGPEE
+407 LNGPDK
-413 NDGIT
+413 NGGIT

-427 SGLKTKS
+427 SGLKTQS
-434 QNGDSWLIQ
+434 QDGDSWLLQ
-443 PTSNAGSSLQVEIKR
+443 PTVNAGSSLQVEIKR
-458 PQDIAAADKSM
+458 PQDIAAADK
-469 AEADKEIGSANGG
+469 DTGSANGA

-488 NLRNTKVLAD
+488 DLRNSKVLAD